1 MDEYEYKE
9 VESLT
14 EREEV
19 EDTDMILG
27 FDANEGIQISAE
39 NLKAYVIHNISVSNK
54 KLIIDI

>member
-19 EDTDMILG
+19 QDTDMILG

-39 NLKAYVIHNISVSNK
+39 NLKAYVIHNISVSGK